1 MAAVSSD
8 SGDVCSLC
16 GIVPKLR
23 GFSRNLL
30 CSLFYC
36 CV

>member
-8 SGDVCSLC
+8 FCDVCSLC

-23 GFSRNLL
+23 GFSRNLSY
-30 CSLFYC
+30 SLFYC